1 MGDLNRVSHAA
12 AKITILP
19 GLEGYIDLNSLPFQG
34 HKSSDVC
41 FEEKNLDPCQFRD
54 LFRGV
59 EYLNPQL

>member
-34 HKSSDVC
+34 HKRSDVG
-41 FEEKNLDPCQFRD
+41 FEKKNSIHASFVI
-54 LFRGV
+54 FS
-59 EYLNPQL
+59 EMLNI